1 MLSTRR
7 SRYLGAF
14 AVATVAAAAGQETSP
29 DVSVEADSVFFDARG
44 NSVFSD
50 LSVSDGTVS
59 IRAREGV
66 ATRSELEAGT
76 WQFKGEVE
84 ITFATA
90 MLLADSATFRFAAG
104 RLIEGEVL
112 GRPAAFEASPAEGRM
127 PFSGTAGFISYDRSR
142 GLLTARE
149 GATFAYDDTQ
159 VRNCNWTYSLSDGA
173 FSGFAN
179 DDDKCVVSI
188 AVADEEP

>member
-7 SRYLGAF
+7 SRYLGAV
-14 AVATVAAAAGQETSP
+14 AAATVVTAAGQETSS
-29 DVSVEADSVFFDARG
+29 VSVEADSVSFDVPSG
-44 NSVFSD
+44 NSVFND

-66 ATRSELEAGT
+66 ATGRELEAGT
-76 WQFKGEVE
+76 WQFNGEVE

-90 MLLADSATFRFAAG
+90 LLLADSATFRFAAG
-104 RLIEGEVL
+104 RLTEGEVL
-112 GRPAAFEASPAEGRM
+112 GRPAAFETSPAEGRM
-127 PFSGTAGFISYDRSR
+127 PFSGTAGLISYDRSR
-142 GLLTARE
+142 GLLTARD
-149 GATFAYDDTQ
+149 GATFAYDDTR
-159 VRNCNWTYSLSDGA
+159 VRNCNWTYSLNDGA

-188 AVADEEP
+188 AVSDETD